1 MKRITS
7 LLAFTLAAGAFSL
20 DAGAADNNAGYY
32 GAQVPA
38 SGSTNVVEIRGSS
51 NARVVDIKPDTRWV
65 NVTNGD
71 TVTFNVDNQAF
82 TWNFS
87 LYHGEGAVK
96 LGSIMPADLHADAH
110 AEKVVVYVAPDL
122 DYGR

>member
-1 MKRITS
+1 MKNLKP
-7 LLAFTLAAGAFSL
+7 LLALAVVAGAFSL
-20 DAGAADNNAGYY
+20 NASAADDNAKYY
-32 GAQVPA
+32 GTQVPA
-38 SGSTNVVEIRGSS
+38 NGSTQVVEIKGNS

-71 TVTFNVDNQAF
+71 TVTFNVEGQAF

-96 LGSIMPADLHADAH
+96 LSSILPEDMHAD
-110 AEKVVVYVAPDL
+110 KVVVYVAPDL
-122 DYGR
+122 NFGR

>member
-1 MKRITS
+1 MKN
-7 LLAFTLAAGAFSL
+7 LKPLFALALAASALTLNAS
-20 DAGAADNNAGYY
+20 AADDSAKYY
-32 GAQVPA
+32 GNQVPA
-38 SGSTNVVEIRGSS
+38 SRGTQVVEIKGNSD
-51 NARVVDIKPDTRWV
+51 ARVVDIKQDTRWV

-87 LYHGEGAVK
+87 LYHGEGAVR
-96 LGSIMPADLHADAH
+96 LGSIMPEDLHADAH